1 MVHGRHQS
9 TRSPS
14 SGWHCSSSSRAWRST
29 RARTGPPPTS
39 VHRPALG
46 RHHPAPR
53 TRPAGVGVCSVF
65 AQFGTRRSAHDPTD
79 LRQRIAHVSPEVCT
93 RHRLRQVRAQRTSG
107 HSARWREA
115 TSTRLTDGTTGLT
128 FACVQPAPH
137 RSTFD
142 LPEPSPGVPVSDIS
156 REGSGTRAIVEA
168 PFARAVRLH

>member
-14 SGWHCSSSSRAWRST
+14 SGWRRFSSSRAGRST
-29 RARTGPPPTS
+29 WARTGPPPTS
-39 VHRPALG
+39 VRRPARG

-53 TRPAGVGVCSVF
+53 PRPAGVGVCSVF

-79 LRQRIAHVSPEVCT
+79 LRQRIARVSPEVCT
-93 RHRLRQVRAQRTSG
+93 RHRLRKFELKDLRVT
-107 HSARWREA
+107 SARWRAA

-168 PFARAVRLH
+168 PFARALRLH